1 MTHKSLCIN
10 KKYINIHIGN
20 STLVKTRVQEPEDRR
35 AQNDSL
41 LVGNDKNE
49 VPKGNY
55 AYALLSLVSLVP

>member
-1 MTHKSLCIN
+1 MTYKSLCIN

-41 LVGNDKNE
+41 LVGNDK
-49 VPKGNY
+49 K
-55 AYALLSLVSLVP
+55 